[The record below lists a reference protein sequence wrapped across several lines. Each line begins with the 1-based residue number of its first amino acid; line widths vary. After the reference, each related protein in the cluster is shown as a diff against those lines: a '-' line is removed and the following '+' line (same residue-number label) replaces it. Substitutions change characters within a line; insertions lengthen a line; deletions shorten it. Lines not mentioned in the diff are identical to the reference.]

1 MASDNGVALLT
12 EGVDRN
18 AALLYSTRE
27 ASTVALLTE
36 GVDRNFPISFSV
48 TFSQVALLTE
58 GVDRNPQVAAVP
70 TTAAVSPSSRRAWI
84 EMISED
90 IWRPT

>member
-1 MASDNGVALLT
+1 MRQKQRVFSLFLLSPSSRRAWIEICPALLRW
-12 EGVDRN
+12 DDQR
-18 AALLYSTRE
+18 S
-27 ASTVALLTE
+27 
-36 GVDRNFPISFSV
+36 
-48 TFSQVALLTE
+48 VALLTE